1 MTESAAQP
9 ASVQREQVLARQL
22 SAGQQAMMAL
32 GGSIGTGLF
41 LASGLAVNVAGP
53 AIILSYLISAAIA
66 LLLTAALTEMAVT
79 HPTAGS
85 FGVYAGMYVS
95 PFAGYAVRVS
105 YWLME
110 IIATGG
116 HLVAISIYMSYWLPA
131 VPGYLWVL
139 AFGALIVY
147 LNARAVGTFGEVE
160 YWFVMIKVVAIALF
174 IVIGF
179 ALMFGATGEPAIGLR
194 NYTADGGFIPL
205 GWAGVWLGSCFTL
218 YSFIGVEI
226 VAVTSGEATDPRR
239 TIPRAMLRMILGL
252 AAIYILMI
260 VLLVGITP
268 WRESAN
274 ITESPFVGVLTRIG
288 IPGAAS
294 VMNFVVLSAALSA
307 ANANLYLITRSMFSL
322 ARGGFV
328 PASLG
333 AVNARGTPVN
343 ALLLSS
349 AGLGLAVVIRAL
361 WPDTAYQWFFGV
373 ALFGGLFVYLMIFVT
388 HLSFRRRLDRSASP
402 PVVRLPLSR
411 LASLAGAV
419 LILAT
424 LVTTYWAPGL
434 DWTLRAAGPWL
445 LVLAIGYRAARRRPP
460 VADPPFEP
468 VAP

>member
-1 MTESAAQP
+1 MSDASVQP

-22 SAGQQAMMAL
+22 SAGQQAMMAI

-41 LASGLAVNVAGP
+41 LASGLAINVAGP

-66 LLLTAALTEMAVT
+66 LLLTAALAEMAVT

-110 IIATGG
+110 IVATGG
-116 HLVAISIYMSYWLPA
+116 HLIAISIYMGYWMPA

-147 LNARAVGTFGEVE
+147 LNARAVGTLGDVE
-160 YWFVMIKVVAIALF
+160 YWLVMIKVVAIALF

-179 ALMFGATGEPAIGLR
+179 ALLFGLTGEAAIGLQ
-194 NYTADGGFIPL
+194 NYTADGGFLPL

-226 VAVTSGEATDPRR
+226 VAVTSGEAADPGR
-239 TIPRAMLRMILGL
+239 TIPRAMRRMILGL

-274 ITESPFVGVLTRIG
+274 IADSPFVGVLTRIG
-288 IPGAAS
+288 IPGAGS

-322 ARGGFV
+322 ARAGFV

-343 ALLLSS
+343 SLLVSS
-349 AGLGLAVVIRAL
+349 AGLGVAVLIRAL

-373 ALFGGLFVYLMIFVT
+373 ALFGGLFVYLMIFAT
-388 HLSFRRRLDRSASP
+388 HLAFRRRLDRAGS
-402 PVVRLPLSR
+402 RLPLELPFSR
-411 LASLAGAV
+411 AASLAGFV

-445 LVLAIGYRAARRRPP
+445 LLLALGYRAARKAPAGID
-460 VADPPFEP
+460 ADD
-468 VAP
+468 

>member
-1 MTESAAQP
+1 
-9 ASVQREQVLARQL
+9 
-22 SAGQQAMMAL
+22 
-32 GGSIGTGLF
+32 
-41 LASGLAVNVAGP
+41 
-53 AIILSYLISAAIA
+53 
-66 LLLTAALTEMAVT
+66 MAVT

-95 PFAGYAVRVS
+95 PFAGYAVRAS

-116 HLVAISIYMSYWLPA
+116 HLVAISIYMSYWLPG

-147 LNARAVGTFGEVE
+147 LNARTVGTLGEVE
-160 YWFVMIKVVAIALF
+160 YWFVMIKVAAIALF
-174 IVIGF
+174 IILGF
-179 ALMFGATGEPAIGLR
+179 ALMFGLTGDSAIGLR
-194 NYTADGGFIPL
+194 NYTADGGFMPL
-205 GWAGVWLGSCFTL
+205 GWTGVWLGSCFTL

-226 VAVTSGEATDPRR
+226 VAVTSGEAADPRR
-239 TIPRAMLRMILGL
+239 TIPRAMRHMILGL
-252 AAIYILMI
+252 ATIYILMI

-288 IPGAAS
+288 VPAAAS

-328 PASLG
+328 PTALG
-333 AVNARGTPVN
+333 AVNERGTPVR
-343 ALLLSS
+343 ALLVSS
-349 AGLGLAVVIRAL
+349 VGLGLAVIIRAL

-373 ALFGGLFVYLMIFVT
+373 ALFGGLFVYLMIFAT
-388 HLSFRRRLDRSASP
+388 HLAFRHQLDHSPSP
-402 PVVRLPLSR
+402 PPVRLPFSR
-411 LASLAGAV
+411 LASITGFV
-419 LILAT
+419 VVLAT

-434 DWTLRAAGPWL
+434 DWTLRAAGPWML
-445 LVLAIGYRAARRRPP
+445 LLAIGYRARRELTRDTD
-460 VADPPFEP
+460 A
-468 VAP
+468 AN

>member
-1 MTESAAQP
+1 MSEPARQP
-9 ASVQREQVLARQL
+9 ATVRREQVLARQL
-22 SAGQQAMMAL
+22 SAGQQAMMAM

-41 LASGLAVNVAGP
+41 LASGLAINVAGP

-95 PFAGYAVRVS
+95 PFAGYAVRAS

-116 HLVAISIYMSYWLPA
+116 HLVAISIYMSYWLPG

-147 LNARAVGTFGEVE
+147 LNARTVGTLGEVE
-160 YWFVMIKVVAIALF
+160 YWFVMIKVAAIALF
-174 IVIGF
+174 IILGF
-179 ALMFGATGEPAIGLR
+179 ALMFGPTGDSAIGLR
-194 NYTADGGFIPL
+194 NYTADGGFMPL
-205 GWAGVWLGSCFTL
+205 GWTGVWLGSCFTL

-226 VAVTSGEATDPRR
+226 VAVTSGEAADPRR
-239 TIPRAMLRMILGL
+239 TIPRAMRHMILGL
-252 AAIYILMI
+252 ATIYILMI

-288 IPGAAS
+288 VPAAAS

-328 PASLG
+328 PTALG
-333 AVNARGTPVN
+333 AVNERGTPVR
-343 ALLLSS
+343 ALLVSS
-349 AGLGLAVVIRAL
+349 VGLGLAVIIRAL

-373 ALFGGLFVYLMIFVT
+373 ALFGGLFVYLMIFAT
-388 HLSFRRRLDRSASP
+388 HLAFRHQLDHSPSP
-402 PVVRLPLSR
+402 PPVRLPFSR
-411 LASLAGAV
+411 LASITGFV
-419 LILAT
+419 VVLAT

-434 DWTLRAAGPWL
+434 DWTLRAAGPWML
-445 LVLAIGYRAARRRPP
+445 LLAIGYRARRELTRDTD
-460 VADPPFEP
+460 A
-468 VAP
+468 AN

>member
-1 MTESAAQP
+1 
-9 ASVQREQVLARQL
+9 
-22 SAGQQAMMAL
+22 
-32 GGSIGTGLF
+32 
-41 LASGLAVNVAGP
+41 
-53 AIILSYLISAAIA
+53 
-66 LLLTAALTEMAVT
+66 
-79 HPTAGS
+79 
-85 FGVYAGMYVS
+85 
-95 PFAGYAVRVS
+95 
-105 YWLME
+105 
-110 IIATGG
+110 
-116 HLVAISIYMSYWLPA
+116 
-131 VPGYLWVL
+131 
-139 AFGALIVY
+139 
-147 LNARAVGTFGEVE
+147 
-160 YWFVMIKVVAIALF
+160 
-174 IVIGF
+174 
-179 ALMFGATGEPAIGLR
+179 
-194 NYTADGGFIPL
+194 
-205 GWAGVWLGSCFTL
+205 
-218 YSFIGVEI
+218 
-226 VAVTSGEATDPRR
+226 
-239 TIPRAMLRMILGL
+239 MILGL

>member
-1 MTESAAQP
+1 
-9 ASVQREQVLARQL
+9 
-22 SAGQQAMMAL
+22 
-32 GGSIGTGLF
+32 
-41 LASGLAVNVAGP
+41 VAGP
-53 AIILSYLISAAIA
+53 AIILSYVISAAIA
-66 LLLTAALTEMAVT
+66 LLLTAALTEMAVA

-85 FGVYAGMYVS
+85 FGVYAGVYVS
-95 PFAGYAVRVS
+95 PFAGYAVRAS

-110 IIATGG
+110 IVATGG
-116 HLVAISIYMSYWLPA
+116 HLIAISIYMGHWMPA

-147 LNARAVGTFGEVE
+147 LNARAVGTLGDVE
-160 YWFVMIKVVAIALF
+160 YWLVMIKVVAIGLF

-179 ALMFGATGEPAIGLR
+179 ALMFGLTGEPAIGLR
-194 NYTADGGFIPL
+194 NYTADGGFMPL
-205 GWAGVWLGSCFTL
+205 GWTGVWLGSCFTL

-226 VAVTSGEATDPRR
+226 VAVTSGEAADPGR
-239 TIPRAMLRMILGL
+239 TIPRAMRRMILGL
-252 AAIYILMI
+252 ASIYILMI

-274 ITESPFVGVLTRIG
+274 ITDSPFVGVLTRIG

-328 PASLG
+328 PAALG

-343 ALLLSS
+343 SLLVSS
-349 AGLGLAVVIRAL
+349 AGLGVAVVIRAL

-373 ALFGGLFVYLMIFVT
+373 ALFGGLFVYLMIFAT
-388 HLSFRRRLDRSASP
+388 HLAFRRRLDRAG
-402 PVVRLPLSR
+402 SR
-411 LASLAGAV
+411 LGFELPFSRAASLAGLV

-434 DWTLRAAGPWL
+434 DWTLRAAGPWML
-445 LVLAIGYRAARRRPP
+445 LLAIGYRAARNVP
-460 VADPPFEP
+460 VD
-468 VAP
+468 VDS